1 MGLYHLRET
10 MPRVT
15 GSSCFRRKER
25 TRKVAGSMVRA
36 KHRTRFA
43 FQKRRASQR
52 TGLPNR
58 PVNSSR
64 RDRKI
69 LEDSAFRMFRV
80 TYFCWLLLFST
91 WTCRAP
97 RSVQR
102 RIRDRFCREFKART
116 LSWRL
121 RTLIERRQ
129 RERWRQRWRSTI
141 QRQFAT
147 SKMRFLARWQR
158 RTSLELL
165 ENWQRRWTFIIQD
178 GCRTTSWHRQSAK
191 VRARANSKLCWKICS
206 LKYLVHRDEKW
217 DVTKRL
223 L

>member
-1 MGLYHLRET
+1 

-15 GSSCFRRKER
+15 DSSCFRRKER

-43 FQKRRASQR
+43 FQRRQASRR

-69 LEDSAFRMFRV
+69 LEDSAFRTFRV
-80 TYFCWLLLFST
+80 TCFCRLLLFSA

-102 RIRDRFCREFKART
+102 RIRDCFCREHKTRT
-116 LSWRL
+116 LSRRL

-129 RERWRQRWRSTI
+129 R
-141 QRQFAT
+141 T
-147 SKMRFLARWQR
+147 SKATRAIDDPK
-158 RTSLELL
+158 TVCNVENEVPGAVTLELL

-178 GCRTTSWHRQSAK
+178 GCRTTSWHRQSVK
-191 VRARANSKLCWKICS
+191 VRARTNSKLCWKICS